1 MKDNK
6 TTQKQNLE
14 ERDELLKEYYAQ
26 VDSNEDVHTFHVDGY
41 YGDYSDSC
49 C

>member
-6 TTQKQNLE
+6 QQKQTE
-14 ERDELLKEYYAQ
+14 AQDELLKEYYAQ
-26 VDSNEDVHTFHVDGY
+26 VDSDEDVHTYHVDGY
-41 YGDYSDSC
+41 TYGDYTDSC